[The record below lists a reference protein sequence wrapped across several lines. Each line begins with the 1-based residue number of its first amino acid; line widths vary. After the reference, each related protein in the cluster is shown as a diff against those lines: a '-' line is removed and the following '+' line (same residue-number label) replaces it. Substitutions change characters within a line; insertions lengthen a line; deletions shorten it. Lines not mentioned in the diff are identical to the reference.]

1 MKLTQAGTSSR
12 QSTLSRI
19 EYPVL
24 GYNAELVR
32 CSLAIKGELS
42 SSRYKVRGVD
52 LPLSWID
59 ADFRGDPLLV
69 QDQAG
74 DFQLD
79 RLIKVLPLYAQGLY
93 HSSVRC

>member
-19 EYPVL
+19 EYPEL

-42 SSRYKVRGVD
+42 SSRYKVCGAD
-52 LPLSWID
+52 LPPLLD
-59 ADFRGDPLLV
+59 AVFRGDPLLV
-69 QDQAG
+69 RDQAG

-79 RLIKVLPLYAQGLY
+79 GFIKVLHFNAQGL
-93 HSSVRC
+93 CITAK